1 MNDAPQP
8 VATSHD
14 MSGLVKEER
23 NFSRDMSGHVQTE
36 PDKNNVDM
44 SGHVEIEV
52 DKARFTL
59 TVKEASEMFA
69 EADVPRSTRAITRYC
84 KQGELKYVVV
94 DTEKNSKFLIDKT
107 SVERRIEQLRQSV
120 LFAEEEQ
127 QEVSRHVETEAKND
141 IDMSRH
147 VQTETQSPVAT
158 SRGMSRQHEDD
169 QYRETPTRVEVIHL
183 DDRERG
189 LYEKILST
197 KDDQIKIL
205 RVL

>member
-1 MNDAPQP
+1 
-8 VATSHD
+8 
-14 MSGLVKEER
+14 MSGPVKEESD
-23 NFSRDMSGHVQTE
+23 FSPDMSRHVWTE
-36 PDKNNVDM
+36 PDKNNVDT
-44 SGHVEIEV
+44 SRHVETEV

-69 EADVPRSTRAITRYC
+69 EAVVPRSTRAITHYC
-84 KQGELKYVVV
+84 KQGELEYVVV

-127 QEVSRHVETEAKND
+127 KDVSGHVETEAKND
-141 IDMSRH
+141 IDMPRH

-158 SRGMSRQHEDD
+158 SRDLSRRHDDD
-169 QYRETPTRVEVIHL
+169 QHRETLTRVEVIHL

-189 LYEKILST
+189 LYEKI
-197 KDDQIKIL
+197 
-205 RVL
+205 